1 MKSIITVKKDLLHP
15 PSSCHQMGR
24 GGSDGGGSYLVL
36 ILYVCGEWEAALGNV
51 HLQFFSSDTVGLL
64 WSVRH
69 REVSVNG
76 EDNTTQMTR

>member
-1 MKSIITVKKDLLHP
+1 M
-15 PSSCHQMGR
+15 
-24 GGSDGGGSYLVL
+24 L
-36 ILYVCGEWEAALGNV
+36 ILYVCGEWEARGSAALGNV

-64 WSVRH
+64 WRLRH